1 MDLSLSTSWNSFR
14 HTRGEEII
22 QEIKNLGF
30 LEIELS
36 FDLTRG
42 IVNDIYSCLKKNKI
56 KVNSIHNYCPIPS
69 GLKRF
74 QALPDCYSLA
84 SLDEK
89 ERALALKYT
98 KLTIKT
104 AFKLGAKAVVLH
116 CGRVETK
123 DYTREIIS
131 LYDKGKI
138 ESEEFSVLKEKMNKE
153 RQEKSHTHLSKAIE
167 SLKELSEY
175 ARPFDIGLGVENRFY
190 FREIPSFEEIGEILN
205 YFRTFEES
213 SNIFYWH
220 DSGHAQ
226 LWENLGFSK
235 HKDYLEAYQSR
246 LLGVHLHDIRGGSDH
261 LAPLKGDFD
270 FKLLKPY
277 LKADTLKTLEA
288 HHPATAEQIIA
299 AKDFLTKIYGP
310 N

>member
-1 MDLSLSTSWNSFR
+1 MGLSLSTSWNSFR

-22 QEIKNLGF
+22 KEIKNLGF
-30 LEIELS
+30 LEVEPS
-36 FDLTRG
+36 FDLTKG
-42 IVNDIYSCLKKNKI
+42 IVTDIYSCVKKKKI

-84 SLDEK
+84 SLDER
-89 ERALALKYT
+89 ERAQALKYT
-98 KLTIKT
+98 KVTIKT
-104 AFKLGAKAVVLH
+104 ASMLGAKAVVLH

-123 DYTREIIS
+123 DYTREVIS
-131 LYDKGKI
+131 LYDRGKI
-138 ESEEFSVLKEKMNKE
+138 NSEEVSALKERMDKE
-153 RQEKSHTHLSKAIE
+153 RREKASAHLSKAIE

-175 ARPFDIGLGVENRFY
+175 ARLFGIGLGVENRFY
-190 FREIPSFEEIGEILN
+190 FREIPSFEEIGDILN
-205 YFRTFEES
+205 YFKG

-235 HKDYLEAYQSR
+235 HKDYLDAYQSR
-246 LLGVHLHDIRGGSDH
+246 LLGVHLHDIKGGSDH

-288 HHPATAEQIIA
+288 HHPATAEEIVA

-310 N
+310 S